1 MSSDRKPR
9 LVPLY
14 ALGIAYVAVRVL
26 VTQLSGEP
34 GGLKILLVLAGVA
47 LLAATARGL
56 LQYRGWAWLVTIVA
70 MVLGLMVGQVRIW
83 LAVDQG
89 DYTEMKERML
99 EFAGDPSRVIPGLDA
114 EQFRRFPSVAE
125 GVVRIKQ

>member
-34 GGLKILLVLAGVA
+34 GGLKILLVLAVVA
-47 LLAATARGL
+47 FLAATARGL

-70 MVLGLMVGQVRIW
+70 MVLGLMVGQVRVW
-83 LAVDQG
+83 LAVDQA
-89 DYTEMKERML
+89 DYTEMNERML
-99 EFAGDPSRVIPGLDA
+99 FLAFLGFSIWYLGREKVEVRFRPHIADA
-114 EQFRRFPSVAE
+114 SH
-125 GVVRIKQ
+125 